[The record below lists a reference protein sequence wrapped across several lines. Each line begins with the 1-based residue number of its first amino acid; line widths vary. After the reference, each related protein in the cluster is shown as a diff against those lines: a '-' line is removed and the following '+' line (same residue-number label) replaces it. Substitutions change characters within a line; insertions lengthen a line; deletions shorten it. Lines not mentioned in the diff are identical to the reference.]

1 MDPLIEAG
9 MSPEECAEEVVK
21 AVVKGK
27 HQVLVGTGTPI
38 IGTYVKRLSPT
49 LFTRLVRKAQVI

>member
-1 MDPLIEAG
+1 MT
-9 MSPEECAEEVVK
+9 PEECAEAIVE

-38 IGTYVKRLSPT
+38 IGTYVKRLFPT